1 MHGQFLEYSIKCLEN
16 FPLAIPLSLPRNPLL
31 DCVTIIVGKWA
42 GDTWYMIYS
51 TYTVYRW
58 YMAHSVN
65 WYPHIQNGGRVAE
78 GHLSPSGSDLRIFFS
93 QIIIMR
99 SGLVWSSLPCTL
111 ALFVLWNVLVSKE
124 NQRIKQRA
132 SCPHLGLVFEIS
144 MRLAQNGRNNN
155 ISLAWTVYEG

>member
-16 FPLAIPLSLPRNPLL
+16 FPLAIPLSIPRNPFL

-51 TYTVYRW
+51 IYRW

-65 WYPHIQNGGRVAE
+65 WYPHKQNGGRSRKPLVTI
-78 GHLSPSGSDLRIFFS
+78 RIWLKNFFFS

-155 ISLAWTVYEG
+155 NILAWTVYEG